1 MGDALHI
8 TGLVAGYRPHLP
20 ILHGVDLRA
29 AEGKVT
35 VIIGPNGAGKSTLIK
50 AVAGLVPVTG
60 GKVIAAEQDIT
71 HLRPDLLAGHG
82 IAYVPQSDNI
92 FRTLT
97 VRENLA
103 FWAEV
108 EGTSVPEEVF
118 AWFDLE
124 GLADREAGTLSAGQ
138 RRRAGLARLAV
149 LQSPLLLLDEPTV
162 SLDRFSVRAFADW
175 LTERHLAGGG
185 AALIATHIDL
195 GIEAPDLDLAPFRAD
210 PARWQGGS
218 DEAFL

>member
-1 MGDALHI
+1 MTLRVKDLCVARGGLAVLEGVSFELAPGRAL
-8 TGLVAGYRPHLP
+8 
-20 ILHGVDLRA
+20 ILR
-29 AEGKVT
+29 
-35 VIIGPNGAGKSTLIK
+35 GPNGIGKTTLLRTL
-50 AVAGLVPVTG
+50 AGLQPALSGRVEG
-60 GKVIAAEQDIT
+60 AAE
-71 HLRPDLLAGHG
+71 A
-82 IAYVPQSDNI
+82 AYASHADGVKA
-92 FRTLT
+92 TLT

-175 LTERHLAGGG
+175 LTKRHLAGGG

-195 GIEAPDLDLAPFRAD
+195 GIEAPELDLAPFKAD
-210 PARWQGGS
+210 PARGQGGS